1 MRNNFFSNILYIHV
15 YFFHSQGIT
24 YQQELTIFIKKQ
36 ENKSVGDCDKNT
48 TIQRYPVKQRSA

>member
-1 MRNNFFSNILYIHV
+1 MYYYL
-15 YFFHSQGIT
+15 FHSQGIT

-48 TIQRYPVKQRSA
+48 TIQRYPVKQGSP